1 MKNKKHLLADFGV
14 KDEVIITCT
23 TLSFTNDNHRFYNYI
38 LGQSIC
44 FNVSNYPYY
53 RKRHMGKKLEKMKSE
68 KLLIRKK
75 ETAIC
80 KNNLSIGAVSLF
92 ILRYDQFPV
101 IRRHQPVL

>member
-1 MKNKKHLLADFGV
+1 M
-14 KDEVIITCT
+14 
-23 TLSFTNDNHRFYNYI
+23 
-38 LGQSIC
+38 
-44 FNVSNYPYY
+44 
-53 RKRHMGKKLEKMKSE
+53 KKLEKMKSE

-80 KNNLSIGAVSLF
+80 KNNLSMVAVSLF